1 MTDYKKL
8 ALYYLKAGKR
18 RCIVTIVGVMI
29 TVAVLYT
36 ALNFGYSYVLQKR
49 QEVRKEADYEIVFL
63 SEDTDRLA
71 QIAADDRVLQAY
83 SGAYTGEEYVSD
95 EERFVEVN
103 YKNALYVNI
112 RHPGVGHGGHES
124 GLRSGCKAE

>member
-36 ALNFGYSYVLQKR
+36 ALNFGYSYVLP
-49 QEVRKEADYEIVFL
+49 
-63 SEDTDRLA
+63 DTA
-71 QIAADDRVLQAY
+71 G
-83 SGAYTGEEYVSD
+83 S
-95 EERFVEVN
+95 EERSR
-103 YKNALYVNI
+103 L
-112 RHPGVGHGGHES
+112 
-124 GLRSGCKAE
+124 

>member
-1 MTDYKKL
+1 MCFQT
-8 ALYYLKAGKR
+8 
-18 RCIVTIVGVMI
+18 
-29 TVAVLYT
+29 
-36 ALNFGYSYVLQKR
+36 R

-83 SGAYTGEEYVSD
+83 SGAYSGEEYVSD

-103 YKNALYVNI
+103 YKKCFICEYQTSLSD
-112 RHPGVGHGGHES
+112 GVGHGGHEG